1 MLDYKIL
8 KPRKNASP
16 NNPLLVMLH
25 GYGADM
31 NDLFGF
37 ASMLPEELYILSL
50 DAPLRLPWGGKAW
63 YSIDFGAEPGFRSNN
78 EEAESSMQAIQESIQ
93 SFIAQ
98 NGLNPSKIFLLGF
111 SQGAILSLALLGRG
125 ELKPTAVLALSGYHH
140 PPFVS
145 SEAQWNGA
153 DIFQSHGTQDMVI
166 PVEWARSTAEMLKAA
181 GAQSQFREYEMG
193 HGINEDCLRDI
204 IHWLNARL

>member
-8 KPRKNASP
+8 KPRKNTSP
-16 NNPLLVMLH
+16 NSPLLVMLH

-78 EEAESSMQAIQESIQ
+78 EEAESSMQAIQDSIH
-93 SFIAQ
+93 SFITE

-111 SQGAILSLALLGRG
+111 SQGAILSLAVLGRG
-125 ELKPTAVLALSGYHH
+125 ALKPTGVMALSGYHH
-140 PPFVS
+140 PPFVHEES
-145 SEAQWNGA
+145 QWKGA
-153 DIFQSHGTQDMVI
+153 DIFQSHGTQDQVI
-166 PVEWARSTAEMLKAA
+166 PVEWARSTAAMLKAA
-181 GAQSQFREYEMG
+181 GAQSQFREYDMG
-193 HGINEDCLRDI
+193 HGINDECLDDI
-204 IHWLNARL
+204 IHWLRERL

>member
-1 MLDYKIL
+1 MLDFRIL

-16 NNPLLVMLH
+16 NSPLLVMLH

-78 EEAESSMQAIQESIQ
+78 EEAESSMQAILESIQ

-98 NGLNPSKIFLLGF
+98 NGLSPSKVFLLGF

-140 PPFVS
+140 PPFVHG
-145 SEAQWNGA
+145 EAHWKGA
-153 DIFQSHGTQDMVI
+153 DIFQSHGAQDMVI

-181 GAQSQFREYEMG
+181 GAHSEYYEYDMG
-193 HGINEDCLRDI
+193 HGINQECLSDI
-204 IHWLNARL
+204 ISWLESRL